1 MKLIKKLIL
10 PIFALSLVALV
21 YSNNIEQNKEITNNH
36 YAFSSSSSSTYSL
49 GFTWQGTGPYGQVD
63 VTPSG
68 GTAPYK
74 WYKGNTLLQ
83 TTYSSTTTTLSFG
96 CNGGVLMV
104 KDANNDSSSDIVP
117 QGCVDHGGGQG
128 N

>member
-1 MKLIKKLIL
+1 MKLIKKLVL
-10 PIFALSLVALV
+10 PVFALSLVALV
-21 YSNNIEQNKEITNNH
+21 YSQNIEQNKEVNDNL
-36 YAFSSSSSSTYSL
+36 YAYSTSSNSSSL
-49 GFTWQGTGPYGQVD
+49 GFTWYGTGPYGQVD
-63 VTPSG
+63 VNPTG

-74 WYKGNTLLQ
+74 WYQGSTLLA
-83 TTYSSTTTTLSFG
+83 TTYGSTTLAFG
-96 CNGGVLMV
+96 CNGGVLTV